1 VAHPRNT
8 QFSVAVHLL
17 TLLADA
23 PGQILDSQALSMS
36 PATNPAHVR
45 RVLGLLREEG
55 LVLSRPGVHG
65 GWTLAEA
72 PKEIDLGE
80 VWRAVHGEDEVLGI
94 HDPDPDC
101 ATGRLVSASL
111 RAIDRLAFDAL
122 VAELSH
128 VTVADVLAGAVTAE
142 LTLKT

>member
-1 VAHPRNT
+1 MSQPRNT

-23 PGQILDSQALSMS
+23 PGQTLDSQALSMS

-55 LVLSRPGVHG
+55 LVLSRPGAHG
-65 GWTLAEA
+65 GWTLAQD
-72 PKEIDLGE
+72 PQEIDLGE
-80 VWRAVHGEDEVLGI
+80 VWRAVHGEDAVLGL
-94 HDPDPDC
+94 HVPDPDC

-122 VAELSH
+122 VTELSH
-128 VTVADVLAGAVTAE
+128 VTVADVLAGAVIAE

>member
-1 VAHPRNT
+1 VAQPRNT

-23 PGQILDSQALSMS
+23 QGQTLDSQALSMS

-45 RVLGLLREEG
+45 RVLGLLRKEG

-72 PKEIDLGE
+72 PREIDLGE
-80 VWRAVHGEDEVLGI
+80 VWRAVHGADAVLGL
-94 HDPDPDC
+94 HAPDPDC
-101 ATGRLVSASL
+101 ATGRVVSASL

-128 VTVADVLAGAVTAE
+128 VTVADVLAGAVIGD

>member
-1 VAHPRNT
+1 
-8 QFSVAVHLL
+8 
-17 TLLADA
+17 
-23 PGQILDSQALSMS
+23 MS
-36 PATNPAHVR
+36 PATNPVHVR

-55 LVLSRPGVHG
+55 LVLSRPGAHG
-65 GWTLAEA
+65 GWTLAQD
-72 PKEIDLGE
+72 PQEIDLGE
-80 VWRAVHGEDEVLGI
+80 VWRAVHGEDAVLGL
-94 HDPDPDC
+94 HVPDPDC

-128 VTVADVLAGAVTAE
+128 VTVADVLAGAVIAE